1 MYMIVHNNILLKFIG
16 EIDFKMMIPFIC
28 IMSYAIFYAYMYFL
42 NLMFFTQMSSEVQYN
57 QIEIPE
63 ISDFQRKIKGV
74 FWGNKTV
81 KNVYHEESWYKGFQD
96 RNNTENLCKKKQFI
110 CYLNDYQVPKILKGI
125 QNIYCSNYFLAL
137 FTNQFSMPSQL

>member
-1 MYMIVHNNILLKFIG
+1 MYMIVHNNILLKFIR

-28 IMSYAIFYAYMYFL
+28 IISYAIFYAYMYFL
-42 NLMFFTQMSSEVQYN
+42 NLIFFTQMSSEIQYN

-81 KNVYHEESWYKGFQD
+81 KNVYHEESWCKGFQD
-96 RNNTENLCKKKQFI
+96 RNNTENLCNKNQFI
-110 CYLNDYQVPKILKGI
+110 CYLNDQVPKVLKGI
-125 QNIYCSNYFLAL
+125 QNIYSSNYFITL
-137 FTNQFSMPSQL
+137 FTNKFSMLSQL

>member
-81 KNVYHEESWYKGFQD
+81 KNVYHEESWCKGFQD
-96 RNNTENLCKKKQFI
+96 RNNTENLYKKKQFI
-110 CYLNDYQVPKILKGI
+110 YYLNDYQVPKVLKGI
-125 QNIYCSNYFLAL
+125 QNIYCSSYFLAL
-137 FTNQFSMPSQL
+137 FTNQFSVPSQL